1 MNQFDTISYHITQ
14 FYKVTKDVNMRQKAA
29 DAITQALKQ
38 NGYYKIFFVVVLQN
52 GRVRPEDIATMTLV
66 LNAAPISHY
75 GVIINQLSPREYK
88 DLLSKDSG
96 AAQNVLGMI
105 WTAVGRDKA
114 SAHVHLVKRDE
125 DLEGADNVV
134 KALPKD
140 LVTFIQQTPG
150 MEIKSQEVQKVRA
163 SEFEEKMEQL
173 EQRITHLQREKEE
186 LQVEIRNVWKGR
198 DEEIQRILAQQ
209 QQQRHGESNMAGEV
223 FVGNVLSALALG
235 GMALMM
241 R

>member
-1 MNQFDTISYHITQ
+1 
-14 FYKVTKDVNMRQKAA
+14 
-29 DAITQALKQ
+29 
-38 NGYYKIFFVVVLQN
+38 
-52 GRVRPEDIATMTLV
+52 MTLV

-114 SAHVHLVKRDE
+114 SANVHLVKRDE

-163 SEFEEKMEQL
+163 SEFEEKMEKL
-173 EQRITHLQREKEE
+173 EQKITHLERQKDE
-186 LQVEIRNVWKGR
+186 LQVEIRNVWKGQ
-198 DEEIQRILAQQ
+198 DEEIQRILA